1 MTELPRSLG
10 SCGDI
15 GAADGGNDRNPAPT
29 ERSTDTQHLLGAIDT
44 SSTTERF
51 LIELERGDHSG
62 RSIENSIEFVPR

>member
-10 SCGDI
+10 SCGADI
-15 GAADGGNDRNPAPT
+15 GADGGNDRNPAPT